1 MILVSKGMSV
11 VFCQDMTGCTQQQWT
26 VVQQQHW
33 QQWQQWQQQFQQWQQ
48 EYGDKVQFQ
57 VLFCEYIE

>member
-1 MILVSKGMSV
+1 MAGY
-11 VFCQDMTGCTQQQWT
+11 TQQQWN

-48 EYGDKVQFQ
+48 QYGDKVWK
-57 VLFCEYIE
+57 